1 MGKIAAIFVTGMAVV
16 AACAL
21 AQPNPYETIASR
33 NVFALKEP
41 VQPPVVPPEPPQAT
55 DNSQLM
61 LTGIV
66 DFRRLQCALI
76 TSTERGKTPRLY
88 TLSMGQKEDNLQV
101 LAIDAEAATVRVLHG
116 STEVLLSFDTHGPPN
131 TARLEDQS
139 RKYVQQA
146 KPFVDEHVRAHEL
159 REKREAERR
168 AVERAAAEAERMS
181 RQTSTH
187 MDEPGL

>member
-1 MGKIAAIFVTGMAVV
+1 MGKIVAIWVTGMAVLT
-16 AACAL
+16 ACAL
-21 AQPNPYETIASR
+21 AESNPYETIASR
-33 NVFALKEP
+33 NVFSLREP
-41 VQPPVVPPEPPQAT
+41 AQPPVVAPAPPEPA

-76 TSTERGKTPRLY
+76 TCTERGKTPRLY
-88 TLSMGQKEDNLQV
+88 TLSIGQKEDNLQV

-116 STEVLLSFDTHGPPN
+116 STEVLLSFHTHGPPN
-131 TARLEDQS
+131 AARLEEQS

-168 AVERAAAEAERMS
+168 SSERAAAAAELAARNL
-181 RQTSTH
+181 STQQ
-187 MDEPGL
+187 